1 MIGGYLNRIAWIDL
15 STKRISIQAIDE
27 NLKERYVGGRG
38 FITRWLMDMV
48 PSNISAFDP
57 ENVLIFATG
66 PLTGTN
72 VPTSSRIEIGAVAPE
87 TGIFSSGSAG
97 GSFGTKLKRAGLDG
111 VVISGR
117 AEKPVYIYI
126 ANGGIEIKDASP
138 YWGKDVLETDK
149 AIKSDNHESRLSL
162 ACIGQAGENQVLIT
176 TIMIDR
182 VRAAGRG
189 GLGAV
194 MGSKNLKAI
203 AVWGNG
209 NIPICYPDRFWNAC
223 EVIHKEAVNQFF
235 AKRWENGTYGNLTR
249 YQGVGALTSYNSKK
263 TTFDHLDQICADHYN
278 KNYRISMR
286 ACMSCPMPCWTTY
299 TIQSGEFK
307 GFFNEQTTATTF
319 KETGARC
326 GLYEMDAILKAHS
339 DLNRFGLDT
348 ISTPAVIAFAMECY
362 EEGIITKEDTGGLEL
377 TWGNRHAIIPLI
389 EQIAL
394 NKGFGA
400 QLARGVRIC
409 AQEWGEEAQKYA
421 FHVKGMETVGTDPR
435 GQPSWGLGYATS
447 SRGAC
452 HMRAYANY
460 ESGIN
465 NVHGAMDDTT
475 MIRISGTT
483 EIGKRFSTT
492 GKGKAGAFLEDMNA
506 FGDSLG
512 ICKLMSRAELG
523 LPESL
528 VDVLN
533 SATGAEY
540 DPNSLYKVG
549 ERISNLERIANLQRG
564 ITPADDTLPD
574 RYLKEPVSEGPAKGQ
589 ICDLEPML
597 KEYYETRDW
606 SRIDGYP
613 SAEKLH
619 EVKLNKQGDD
629 IE

>member
-1 MIGGYLNRIAWIDL
+1 MSGGYCNQVAWIDL
-15 STKRISIQAIDE
+15 SSKSVYTKPLDGEI
-27 NLKERYVGGRG
+27 KERYIGGRG

-48 PSNISAFDP
+48 PPSVQPFDP
-57 ENVLIFATG
+57 GNALIFATG

-97 GSFGTKLKRAGLDG
+97 GSFGTKLKRAGFDAL
-111 VVISGR
+111 VITGR
-117 AEKPVYIYI
+117 SEKPVYII
-126 ANGGIEIKDASP
+126 VRDNHVEIKDARR
-138 YWGKDVLETDK
+138 YWGRDVFETDR
-149 AIKSDNHESRLSL
+149 AIKADHRDSRLSM
-162 ACIGQAGENQVLIT
+162 ACIGQAGENEVLIT

-194 MGSKNLKAI
+194 MGNKRLKAI
-203 AVWGNG
+203 AVYGSG
-209 NIPICYPDRFWNAC
+209 SVPIHAPEPFWNAC
-223 EVIHKEAVNQFF
+223 EIIREAAVKQFF
-235 AKRWENGTYGNLTR
+235 VKRWENGTYGNLTR
-249 YQGVGALTSYNSKK
+249 YQGVGALTSYNSRK
-263 TTFDHLDQICADHYN
+263 TTFEYIDRISATHYN
-278 KNYRISMR
+278 ENYRVGRR
-286 ACMSCPMPCWTTY
+286 ACVSCPMPCWTTFV
-299 TIQSGEFK
+299 IQSGEFK
-307 GFFNEQTTATTF
+307 GFFGEETTATTF
-319 KETGARC
+319 KEMGARC
-326 GLYEMDAILKAHS
+326 GLHEMDAILKAHS
-339 DLNRFGLDT
+339 DLNRYGLDT

-362 EEGIITKEDTGGLEL
+362 EEGVITKEDTEGLEL
-377 TWGNRHAIIPLI
+377 TWGNRHAVIPLI
-389 EQIAL
+389 EQIAE

-409 AQEWGEEAQKYA
+409 AQTWGEKTMKYA
-421 FHVKGMETVGTDPR
+421 LHVKGLETVGTDPR

-465 NVHGAMDDTT
+465 NAPGGMDEKT

-533 SATGAEY
+533 YATGADY
-540 DPNSLYKVG
+540 DTEGLYRVG

-564 ITPADDTLPD
+564 ITPADDTLPE
-574 RYLKEPVSEGPAKGQ
+574 RYLHEPVPEGPAAGQ
-589 ICDLEPML
+589 VCDLEPML
-597 KEYYETRDW
+597 NEYYETRDW
-606 SRIDGYP
+606 DRADGYP
-613 SAEKLH
+613 STH
-619 EVKLNKQGDD
+619 KLNELKLDRMGKD